1 MTQTRHSSMKIS
13 VKMSFSSVACFK
25 YSLFCNTTESTSK
38 KCTLNLC
45 IRLTQ
50 ATNIY
55 FLDANFELCI
65 DPPTSSSFHT
75 FNVCQDRPIIHQHLM
90 SSLWSWGKPIRWNE
104 NNCEMALLKDIRM
117 QFQML
122 MWRFPNSVI
131 KLHSLIL
138 SELEVCCGIFNS
150 VKRQICPSMNFM
162 VFSQVENSSCSLV
175 NDVIALFSSLSS
187 R

>member
-1 MTQTRHSSMKIS
+1 MCVKTDQSSI
-13 VKMSFSSVACFK
+13 
-25 YSLFCNTTESTSK
+25 STSCLLSGLEENQSDEMK
-38 KCTLNLC
+38 
-45 IRLTQ
+45 
-50 ATNIY
+50 
-55 FLDANFELCI
+55 
-65 DPPTSSSFHT
+65 
-75 FNVCQDRPIIHQHLM
+75 
-90 SSLWSWGKPIRWNE
+90 

-122 MWRFPNSVI
+122 MRRFPNSVI

-175 NDVIALFSSLSS
+175 NDVIALFFLTVFKIRHVLFTDPLWSLVIFKRTSSLSRIIEGLLCRS
-187 R
+187 VLPSWSVA